1 MLAAITAGTAVC
13 CFAVSYG
20 IHQIIPVTPI
30 TDEDAISNK
39 STYGTYNLLSKDEL
53 KTKKDVQELI
63 DTYLNKRA
71 SLDDVLMTATGTSTL
86 KEAYAEVVNKV
97 TTLQLGEEHARFVF
111 LQKAAEEHYP
121 EVKPPPPPPEQDPEP
136 EPVPV
141 VAPAG
146 TPQMGGGRLRFSV
159 SIKRRSLRQ
168 RHARPPIALEM

>member
-53 KTKKDVQELI
+53 KTKNVQELI

-71 SLDDVLMTATGTSTL
+71 SLDAVLMTVTGKTTL
-86 KEAYAEVVNKV
+86 KDAHADIVDKV
-97 TTLQLGEEHARFVF
+97 KTLPPGEEHARFVF

-121 EVKPPPPPPEQDPEP
+121 EVKPPPPPPEQGP
-136 EPVPV
+136 EPVDL
-141 VAPAG
+141 
-146 TPQMGGGRLRFSV
+146 TDKPQMGGGRLRFSV

-168 RHARPPIALEM
+168 RHARPPIALET

>member
-53 KTKKDVQELI
+53 KTKNVQELI

-71 SLDDVLMTATGTSTL
+71 SLDAVLMTVTGKTTL
-86 KEAYAEVVNKV
+86 KDAHAEIVNKV
-97 TTLQLGEEHARFVF
+97 KTLPSGEEHARFVF

-136 EPVPV
+136 E
-141 VAPAG
+141 VAPVNK
-146 TPQMGGGRLRFSV
+146 PQMGGGHLRFSV